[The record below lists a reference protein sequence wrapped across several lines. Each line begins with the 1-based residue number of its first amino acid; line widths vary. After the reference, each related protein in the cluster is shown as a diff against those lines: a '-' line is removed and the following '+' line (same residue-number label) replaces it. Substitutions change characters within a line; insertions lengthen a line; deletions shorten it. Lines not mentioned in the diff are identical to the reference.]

1 MFYYVKHLSGK
12 KRLRGVNRFI
22 VKYNNDTNKS
32 FIVNAERLYLALA
45 GNVLA

>member
-22 VKYNNDTNKS
+22 VKYNDNTNKS
-32 FIVNAERLYLALA
+32 FIVNAERLFLALA